1 MWCISMSSSNM
12 NTGTDTRRLDESSP
26 RTFDYD
32 ISKEDLEALRAYR
45 EYRKIREASGWRPR
59 RFDDKEGI
67 RKDLMGEWLGTAS
80 GRRFG

>member
-1 MWCISMSSSNM
+1 MFSPKR
-12 NTGTDTRRLDESSP
+12 NTYADTRHLDESSP
-26 RTFDYD
+26 HTLDDY
-32 ISKEDLEALRAYR
+32 ISKKDLEALRVYR